1 MSESQ
6 LPEIEDLWIQ
16 IFAVLK
22 DETRLAIFLLLNS
35 NQNLT
40 LKQMSD
46 MLEKGKTT
54 VHHHIR
60 RLEDKKVVLWEERKD
75 DNKQLKT
82 RYYSLNNKYLQNIF
96 SLEKEKK

>member
-46 MLEKGKTT
+46 TLEKGKTT